1 MSAEFRNPNGVPKPI
16 SDYSQ
21 VAIVPAGTKMLF
33 ISGQVALDE
42 NGTLVG
48 KGDVAAQTEQ
58 ILKNIRRILQD
69 ADGDI
74 SSIVSWTWYF
84 TNMDDRTKILEL
96 RRRVL
101 AGHAPASTGIEVSR
115 LAHPDWLVEIDC
127 VASIK
132 AERA

>member
-1 MSAEFRNPNGVPKPI
+1 MTVEFRNPKGVPKPI

-21 VAIVPAGTKMLF
+21 VAIVPAGTKLLF

-48 KGDVAAQTEQ
+48 KGDAAAQTEQ
-58 ILKNIRRILQD
+58 ILKNIRGILED
-69 ADGDI
+69 AGGGI
-74 SSIVSWTWYF
+74 SSVVSWTWYF
-84 TNMDDRTKILEL
+84 TNMDDRVKILEL
-96 RRRVL
+96 RKRVL

-115 LAHPDWLVEIDC
+115 LAQPDWLVEIEC

-132 AERA
+132 A

>member
-1 MSAEFRNPNGVPKPI
+1 VSVEFRNPKGVPKPI

-33 ISGQVALDE
+33 VSGQVALDE

-48 KGDVAAQTEQ
+48 KGDAAAQTEQ
-58 ILKNIRRILQD
+58 ILKNIRRILED
-69 ADGDI
+69 AGGGI
-74 SSIVSWTWYF
+74 SSVVSWTWYF
-84 TNMDDRTKILEL
+84 TNMDDRVKVLEL
-96 RRRVL
+96 RKRVL

-115 LAHPDWLVEIDC
+115 LAQPDWLVEIEC

-132 AERA
+132 A